1 MKNLITYFWIA
12 LLLSKFAISQDK
24 PAYQKID
31 ETAGL
36 PTSTIY
42 SLIED
47 ENHKIWLATDQGL
60 STYDGKAFTNIRH
73 SKQKGNAVFNLSLN
87 QYNIWYNNIYGQLFK
102 INYQS
107 INPKLQA
114 DLKKELGGD
123 LANFYIEKDI
133 KLFSEKGIFKITPD
147 SKVKKITKDQ
157 AISSISTG
165 NENYYINQLG
175 HLKDFKSE
183 SVLKRF
189 NFSQKKAQLL
199 TIQGDV
205 YVYGITAK
213 HNQLYHIKSA
223 KFFELDEKLS
233 ETSIIKSKQIGKEQ
247 WLLTK
252 NGAFLV
258 DIEADKLIVK
268 KHVLATYQ
276 ITDVIRDFNNNYW
289 YTSLNDG
296 IFIIKNFQFLTLNLN
311 FNKSSINEL
320 CRINENKIAVANNKG
335 EFIIKNLQNG
345 NIEDHVVLPH
355 DLNVGK
361 MLYLAASNELIIS
374 CTNEASFSYN
384 LNSKQVKNLGN
395 KYAVAKALQAIS
407 KDSLLYL
414 PYNKSIIK
422 TETADYLLDS
432 IRPNTGYYNKTSKQ
446 VFVSSVEG
454 LKIYDLET
462 LKTQKVLDNI
472 YVSQFANSKSSNTW
486 IATFDHKLYKISIQG
501 NIQAFKLQNKLKNK
515 TIASIAVDQQQRLW
529 ISTSNNIYV
538 YNEVRNSLQLL
549 DIFNN
554 YDSHFYKLMS
564 VGNSI
569 LIETKNQLLYF
580 KDAAFYS
587 PNNYTI
593 PQPRINQ
600 VRINNHETI
609 NRNNTVEYH
618 QRDIKFTFQA
628 NGLNANQLYSYA
640 YKLGGYEADWSYTG
654 VGIQSVNYINIP
666 PGSYSFKAKTVYNN
680 DFSKDIAE
688 YQFTVKKAYW
698 QTWWFVTLVIGLTL
712 LVILII
718 YKFISKR
725 RNFKKEEELKKAILE
740 SRVNLLKLENLRS
753 QMNPHFIFNALNSIQ
768 DYILA
773 NEKKL
778 ASKYLIKFS
787 RLVRIY
793 LNHSQKNTINLQE
806 ELQALELYLSLEQ
819 LRFEDTLTYNIVV
832 DQALQQEK
840 IKVPSLFI
848 QPYVENAIKHGLLH
862 KKDNRILQINFKS
875 IKNSSL
881 VCEIIDNG
889 IGRDESMKINQKRL
903 NKPASFAMT
912 ANNERV
918 NLYNRINTNQI
929 KISIEDISKDN
940 KIGGTKVTIHI
951 PY

>member
-36 PTSTIY
+36 ATSTIY

-60 STYDGKAFTNIRH
+60 FTYDGKAFTNIRH

-87 QYNIWYNNIYGQLFK
+87 EHEIWYNNIYGQLFK
-102 INYQS
+102 INYES

-123 LANFYIEKDI
+123 LANFYIEKNI
-133 KLFSEKGIFKITPD
+133 NLFSEKGIFKITPD
-147 SKVKKITKDQ
+147 SEVKKITKDQ

-175 HLKDFKSE
+175 HLKDFKSRT
-183 SVLKRF
+183 VLKRF

-223 KFFELDEKLS
+223 KYLELDQRVS
-233 ETSIIKSKQIGKEQ
+233 NTTIINTKQIGKEQ

-258 DIEADKLIVK
+258 DIKADKLIVK

-462 LKTQKVLDNI
+462 LKTQKVLDSI

-486 IATFDHKLYKISIQG
+486 IATFDHKLYKISSEG
-501 NIQAFKLQNKLKNK
+501 SLQAFKLQSRFKDKS
-515 TIASIAVDQQQRLW
+515 IASIAVDQQQRLW
-529 ISTSNNIYV
+529 ISTSDNVFV
-538 YNEVRNSLQLL
+538 YDESKNSLELL
-549 DIFNN
+549 SIFNN

-580 KDAAFYS
+580 KSAAHYS
-587 PNNYTI
+587 PNNFII
-593 PQPRINQ
+593 PTPQIKQ
-600 VRINNHETI
+600 IGINNLESVQH
-609 NRNNTVEYH
+609 NSLEYN
-618 QRDIKFTFQA
+618 QRDLKFTFQA
-628 NGLNANQLYSYA
+628 NGLNANQLYSYG
-640 YKLGGYEADWSYTG
+640 YKLDGYETNWNYTDI
-654 VGIQSVNYINIP
+654 GIQSISYVNIP
-666 PGSYSFKAKTVYNN
+666 PGSYSFKVKTIYNN
-680 DFSKDIAE
+680 NFGDGIAE
-688 YQFTVKKAYW
+688 YQFTIKKAFW
-698 QTWWFVTLVIGLTL
+698 QTWWFI
-712 LVILII
+712 ILII
-718 YKFISKR
+718 GLALLIIFILYRFINNKR
-725 RNFKKEEELKKAILE
+725 HLKKEEELKKAILE

-875 IKNSSL
+875 IKNNSL
-881 VCEIIDNG
+881 ICEIIDNG
-889 IGRDESMKINQKRL
+889 IGRHESIKINQKRQ

-929 KISIEDISKDN
+929 KISIEDVMEDN
-940 KIGGTKVTIHI
+940 KVSGTKVTIHI

>member
-1 MKNLITYFWIA
+1 MNNLITYFWFA
-12 LLLSKFAISQDK
+12 LLLSKFAMSQDK

-47 ENHKIWLATDQGL
+47 EGHKIWLATDQGL
-60 STYDGKAFTNIRH
+60 FIYDGKAFINIRH
-73 SKQKGNAVFNLSLN
+73 PKQKGNAVFNLSLN

-114 DLKKELGGD
+114 DLKEELGGD

-213 HNQLYHIKSA
+213 QNQLYHIKSA

-233 ETSIIKSKQIGKEQ
+233 ETSIIKSKQIGREQ

-258 DIEADKLIVK
+258 DIEVNKLIVK
-268 KHVLATYQ
+268 KHILATYT

-296 IFIIKNFQFLTLNLN
+296 IFIIKNFQFLNLNLN
-311 FNKSSINEL
+311 FNNNSLSEL
-320 CRINENKIAVANNKG
+320 QQINENKLAVANNKG

-345 NIEDHVVLPH
+345 EIEDHVKLPH
-355 DLNVGK
+355 NVNISK
-361 MLYLAASNELIIS
+361 MLYLAASNELLIS

-384 LNSKQVKNLGN
+384 LNSKQIKNLGS
-395 KYAVAKALQAIS
+395 KYAVAKALQVIS
-407 KDSLLYL
+407 EDSLLYL

-422 TETADYLLDS
+422 TKNTDYLLDS
-432 IRPNTGYYNKTSKQ
+432 IRPNTGYFNKTSKQ
-446 VFVSSVEG
+446 IFISTVEG
-454 LKIYDLET
+454 LKIYG
-462 LKTQKVLDNI
+462 LKSLKPQKILDSI
-472 YVSQFANSKSSNTW
+472 YVSQFANSNSNHTW
-486 IATFDHKLYKISIQG
+486 ITTFDHKLYKISSEG
-501 NIQAFKLQNKLKNK
+501 NLQAFKLQSRFKDKS
-515 TIASIAVDQQQRLW
+515 IASIAVDEQERLW
-529 ISTSNNIYV
+529 ISTSDNIFV
-538 YNEVRNSLQLL
+538 YDESKNSLELL
-549 DIFNN
+549 SIFNN
-554 YDSHFYKLMS
+554 YNSHFYKLLS
-564 VGNSI
+564 LGNSM

-580 KDAAFYS
+580 KSAAHYS
-587 PNNYTI
+587 PNNYII
-593 PQPRINQ
+593 PAPRIKQ
-600 VRINNHETI
+600 IGINHLESVQ
-609 NRNNTVEYH
+609 NNTLEYN

-628 NGLNANQLYSYA
+628 TGLNANQLYSYG
-640 YKLGGYEADWSYTG
+640 YKLDGYETNWNYTDI
-654 VGIQSVNYINIP
+654 GIQSISYVNIP
-666 PGSYSFKAKTVYNN
+666 PGSYSFKVKTIYNN
-680 DFSKDIAE
+680 NFSKGVAK
-688 YQFTVKKAYW
+688 YQFTIKKAFW

-718 YKFISKR
+718 YKFIGKKR
-725 RNFKKEEELKKAILE
+725 DLKKEEELKKAILE

-806 ELQALELYLSLEQ
+806 ELQALELYLSLEK
-819 LRFEDTLTYNIVV
+819 LRFEDTLTYNIFV
-832 DQALQQEK
+832 DRALQQEK

-862 KKDNRILQINFKS
+862 KKENRILQINFKS
-875 IKNSSL
+875 IKNNSL
-881 VCEIIDNG
+881 ICEIIDNG
-889 IGRDESMKINQKRL
+889 IGRDESMKINLKRQ